1 MAGNNK
7 MIGDE
12 QALKEFLLDIDCLE
26 PLADW
31 TGRFNLFD
39 ILKISRTEIR
49 HSNVLAWLLNPNE
62 NHGFSDGIIRGL
74 IQHVVHSSEEEID
87 IFEILM
93 MDCHDFIIQR
103 EWRNIDILAISME
116 DKFLL
121 CIENKIDSGEGN
133 DQLNKYYS
141 ILEESYPDYKKMY
154 IFLTPD
160 GYESSQPEYWCPMG
174 YQDILEI
181 IEKNRKKVKLLPT
194 AELLIDNYVETLRRE
209 IVGDEKL
216 IQICSEIYAKHQK
229 ALDLIFE
236 YKPDRTSEVTQI
248 LRQWANEKSE
258 KGELE
263 VVPDKCVK
271 TYTRFKTK
279 NMSEILPDAEE
290 ALSGW
295 NTKNHYF
302 YEIYNNRGNEFV
314 IQLALSAN
322 NIPDDLKAMC
332 ERINEHYP
340 SKQQKENWKWR
351 IVFKTKKSKIEDEI
365 SDEKIFDQLN
375 RMFKEVQAFEERL
388 KVLLGFT
395 NN

>member
-121 CIENKIDSGEGN
+121 
-133 DQLNKYYS
+133 
-141 ILEESYPDYKKMY
+141 
-154 IFLTPD
+154 
-160 GYESSQPEYWCPMG
+160 
-174 YQDILEI
+174 
-181 IEKNRKKVKLLPT
+181 
-194 AELLIDNYVETLRRE
+194 
-209 IVGDEKL
+209 
-216 IQICSEIYAKHQK
+216 
-229 ALDLIFE
+229 
-236 YKPDRTSEVTQI
+236 
-248 LRQWANEKSE
+248 
-258 KGELE
+258 
-263 VVPDKCVK
+263 
-271 TYTRFKTK
+271 
-279 NMSEILPDAEE
+279 
-290 ALSGW
+290 
-295 NTKNHYF
+295 
-302 YEIYNNRGNEFV
+302 
-314 IQLALSAN
+314 
-322 NIPDDLKAMC
+322 
-332 ERINEHYP
+332 
-340 SKQQKENWKWR
+340 
-351 IVFKTKKSKIEDEI
+351 
-365 SDEKIFDQLN
+365 
-375 RMFKEVQAFEERL
+375 
-388 KVLLGFT
+388 
-395 NN
+395 